1 MQRPRHAAVLVP
13 LVAMLAIPASAH
25 AGPPH
30 EHPAGDG
37 VAEGGVAEGG
47 AELRELPWQ
56 HSGVDVEALAA
67 VATDGLLIDFDD
79 DLSDEAIEA
88 IERETGLDLEDTTKF
103 ADGNLWVLRG
113 TPADIERAVHALKAR
128 RDIEGV
134 EPNAVYSLFDQD
146 LEAPVDGEPTKP
158 APTAPN
164 DPMYKSQWHMKM
176 VNAEDAWSRT
186 RGEGVIVAV
195 LDTGVSP
202 GKLHGGKDSRF
213 KRVPDLKDTEFVDG
227 WNFVNDNADPSD
239 GHAHGTHV
247 AGTIAQTTNNAYGVV
262 GLAHKA
268 KIMPVKVL
276 SDGGSG
282 SVASIANGIRWAA
295 DHKAKVINMSL
306 GGGMYSSTLAK
317 AVKYAHD
324 KGVTVVC
331 AAGNGGRQK
340 VEYPAAYDGA
350 VAISALGPDGK
361 LAFYSSYGKEL
372 DLAAPGGDT
381 RVDLNKDG
389 IPDGVLQDTIAV
401 GDPTSH
407 GFFPFQG
414 TSMATPHAAA
424 AAALVIATGV
434 TDPDRVEKILES
446 TARDLKDPIRYGAGA
461 LDAGAA
467 TKKGTRDHAVG
478 GLGLAAVLAGLAVVR
493 ARKKDGLFTAARM
506 SPGLAGALVLGSGAW
521 MGFVPG
527 LGIQAGVVTLLAGG
541 AVVGMLAL
549 GFGIKALRLPLAG
562 LAFGVAGFL
571 LCRAALGSVDVAL
584 VPGHGWLDLAWL
596 TVNGAVAALVGRIAL
611 AR

>member
-1 MQRPRHAAVLVP
+1 MSRPRLAAVLAP
-13 LVAMLAIPASAH
+13 AALLLALPASADTLAPGDEAA
-25 AGPPH
+25 AG
-30 EHPAGDG
+30 
-37 VAEGGVAEGG
+37 
-47 AELRELPWQ
+47 ELREVPWQ
-56 HSGVDVEALAA
+56 QSGADAASLPA
-67 VATDGLLIDFDD
+67 VAADGLLVDFDD
-79 DLSDEAIEA
+79 DLTDEQIEA

-103 ADGNLWVLRG
+103 AEGNLWVLRG
-113 TPADIERAVHALKAR
+113 TPADVERAVAVLKGR

-134 EPNAVYSLFDQD
+134 EPNVVYSLFDQAV
-146 LEAPVDGEPTKP
+146 EAPVTDAPAKP

-176 VNAEDAWSRT
+176 VNAEDAWTRT

-202 GKLHGGKDSRF
+202 GKIKGKDSRY
-213 KRVPDLKDTEFVDG
+213 KRVPDLKDTDFVEG
-227 WNFVNDNADPSD
+227 WNFVSDNADPSD

-295 DHKAKVINMSL
+295 DHGAKVINMSL
-306 GGGMYSSTLAK
+306 GGGMYSSTMAK

-340 VEYPAAYDGA
+340 VEYPAAYDGS

-401 GDPTSH
+401 GDPSSH

-424 AAALVIATGV
+424 AAALVVAMGV
-434 TDPDRVEKILES
+434 TDPDRVEEILES

-467 TKKGTRDHAVG
+467 TKKATRDHAVG
-478 GLGLAAVLAGLAVVR
+478 GFGVAAVLAALAVTR
-493 ARKKDGLFTAARM
+493 ARKKDGLFATARF
-506 SPGLAGALVLGSGAW
+506 SPGLGLALVAGSGAW
-521 MGFVPG
+521 LGFVPG
-527 LGIQAGVVTLLAGG
+527 LGAWSGGMALLGGLGVVA
-541 AVVGMLAL
+541 ALAL
-549 GFGIKALRLPLAG
+549 FFGVKALRLPLAG

-584 VPGHGWLDLAWL
+584 IPGHGWLDMAWL
-596 TVNGAVAALVGRIAL
+596 VVTGAVAALVGRAAL
-611 AR
+611 SR

>member
-1 MQRPRHAAVLVP
+1 MQRPRLVASLVP
-13 LVAMLAIPASAH
+13 VALLLAVPASAH
-25 AGPPH
+25 PGPAH
-30 EHPAGDG
+30 EHEPGDPL
-37 VAEGGVAEGG
+37 ANASAD
-47 AELRELPWQ
+47 AELRELSWTEVALDPGAVP
-56 HSGVDVEALAA
+56 GVAA
-67 VATDGLLIDFDD
+67 DGLLVDFDD
-79 DLSDEAIEA
+79 DLTDEQIEA
-88 IERETGLDLEDTTKF
+88 IERDTGLDLEDTTKF

-113 TPADIERAVHALKAR
+113 TPADVERAVAVLKGR
-128 RDIEGV
+128 RDIEGL
-134 EPNAVYSLFDQD
+134 EPNLVYSLFDQAV
-146 LEAPVDGEPTKP
+146 EAPVDEAPAKP
-158 APTAPN
+158 APTVPN

-176 VNAEDAWSRT
+176 VNAEDAWTRT

-202 GKLHGGKDSRF
+202 GKINGKDSRY
-213 KRVPDLKDTEFVDG
+213 KRVPDLKDTDFVEG
-227 WNFVNDNADPSD
+227 WNFVSDSPDPSD

-247 AGTIAQTTNNAYGVV
+247 AGTIAQTTHNAYGVV

-295 DHKAKVINMSL
+295 DHGAKVINMSL
-306 GGGMYSSTLAK
+306 GGGMYSSTMAK

-401 GDPTSH
+401 GDPSSH

-424 AAALVIATGV
+424 AAALVVAMGV
-434 TDPDRVEKILES
+434 TDPDRVEEILES
-446 TARDLKDPIRYGAGA
+446 SARDLKDPIRYGAGA

-467 TKKGTRDHAVG
+467 TRKATRDHAVG
-478 GLGLAAVLAGLAVVR
+478 GVGVAALLAALAIGR
-493 ARKKDGLFTAARM
+493 ARKKDGMFATARLT
-506 SPGLAGALVLGSGAW
+506 PGLGLALVAGSGAW
-521 MGFVPG
+521 LGFVPG
-527 LGIQAGVVTLLAGG
+527 LGAWSGGIALVAGVT
-541 AVVGMLAL
+541 VVGALAL
-549 GFGIKALRLPLAG
+549 FFGVKALRLPLAG

-584 VPGHGWLDLAWL
+584 LPGHGWLDMAGLGV
-596 TVNGAVAALVGRIAL
+596 TGAVAALVGRLAL

>member
-1 MQRPRHAAVLVP
+1 MQRARVPAVLLP
-13 LVAMLAIPASAH
+13 AAILLAIPASAH

-30 EHPAGDG
+30 EHAPGDALADQG
-37 VAEGGVAEGG
+37 
-47 AELRELPWQ
+47 ELREISWREAGIDVAALP
-56 HSGVDVEALAA
+56 G
-67 VATDGLLIDFDD
+67 VATDGLLVDFDD

-113 TPADIERAVHALKAR
+113 TPGDIERAVKALKGR
-128 RDIEGV
+128 RDVEGI
-134 EPNAVYSLFDQD
+134 EPNAVYGLFDQD
-146 LEAPVDGEPTKP
+146 LEAPVDDAPAKP

-176 VNAEDAWSRT
+176 VNAEDAWQRT

-372 DLAAPGGDT
+372 DFAAPGGDT

-401 GDPTSH
+401 GDPSSH

-434 TDPDRVEKILES
+434 TDPDRVEQILES

-478 GLGLAAVLAGLAVVR
+478 GVGIAGVLAAVALARARRKDGMFATARPSAGLGLAL
-493 ARKKDGLFTAARM
+493 
-506 SPGLAGALVLGSGAW
+506 LVGSGAW

-527 LGIQAGVVTLLAGG
+527 LGSFAGVIALVAGG
-541 AVVGMLAL
+541 AVVGALAL
-549 GFGIKALRLPLAG
+549 GFGVKALRLPLAG

-596 TVNGAVAALVGRIAL
+596 VVTGAVAALVGRVAL

>member
-1 MQRPRHAAVLVP
+1 MQRSRVLWALVP
-13 LVAMLAIPASAH
+13 AALLLAIPASSH

-30 EHPAGDG
+30 EHAPGDPLADADEPREISWQEANLDG
-37 VAEGGVAEGG
+37 QAEPG
-47 AELRELPWQ
+47 
-56 HSGVDVEALAA
+56 
-67 VATDGLLIDFDD
+67 VATDGLLVDFDD
-79 DLSDEAIEA
+79 DLSDEQIEA

-113 TPADIERAVHALKAR
+113 TPGDIERAVRALTGR
-128 RDIEGV
+128 RDIEGI
-134 EPNAVYSLFDQD
+134 EPNAVYGLFDQD
-146 LEAPVDGEPTKP
+146 LEAPVDDAPQKP

-372 DLAAPGGDT
+372 DFAAPGGDT

-389 IPDGVLQDTIAV
+389 IPDGVLQDTIKV
-401 GDPTSH
+401 GDPSSH

-434 TDPDRVEKILES
+434 TDPDRVEQILES
-446 TARDLKDPIRYGAGA
+446 TAKDLKDPIRYGAGA

-467 TKKGTRDHAVG
+467 TKKGARDHAVG
-478 GLGLAAVLAGLAVVR
+478 GLGIAGVLAGFALVR
-493 ARKKDGLFTAARM
+493 ARRKDGMFATARP
-506 SPGLAGALVLGSGAW
+506 SVGLGLALVAGSGAW
-521 MGFVPG
+521 LGFVPG
-527 LGIQAGVVTLLAGG
+527 LGVFAGPMALLAGA
-541 AVVGMLAL
+541 AVVGALAL
-549 GFGIKALRLPLAG
+549 GFGVKALRLPLAG

-584 VPGHGWLDLAWL
+584 VPGHGFLDLAWL
-596 TVNGAVAALVGRIAL
+596 AATGVVAALVGRIAL

>member
-1 MQRPRHAAVLVP
+1 MQRPHLAIALAPLAALLAVPASGLACPPDEHAPGDAAAAAAVEP
-13 LVAMLAIPASAH
+13 
-25 AGPPH
+25 
-30 EHPAGDG
+30 
-37 VAEGGVAEGG
+37 
-47 AELRELPWQ
+47 REVPWQ
-56 HSGVDVEALAA
+56 QSGVDLEALPA
-67 VATDGLLIDFDD
+67 VATDGLLVDFDD
-79 DLSDEAIEA
+79 DLTDEAIEA
-88 IERETGLDLEDTTKF
+88 IERETGLDLEDTTKE

-113 TPADIERAVHALKAR
+113 TPADIERAVRALKGR

-146 LEAPVDGEPTKP
+146 LEAPIDDAPAKP
-158 APTAPN
+158 SPTAPN

-176 VNAEDAWSRT
+176 VGAEEAWSRT

-202 GKLHGGKDSRF
+202 GKLQGGKDSRY
-213 KRVPDLKDTEFVDG
+213 KRVPDLKETAFVDG

-247 AGTIAQTTNNAYGVV
+247 AGTIAQSTNNGYGVV

-361 LAFYSSYGKEL
+361 LAFYSSYGREL

-401 GDPTSH
+401 GDPSSH

-424 AAALVIATGV
+424 AAALVVASGV

-446 TARDLKDPIRYGAGA
+446 TARDLKDPIRYGAGG
-461 LDAGAA
+461 LDAAAA
-467 TKKGTRDHAVG
+467 TKKAARDHAVG
-478 GLGLAAVLAGLAVVR
+478 GIGLAAVLAGLAVVR
-493 ARKKDGLFTAARM
+493 ARRKDGLFAAAKVT
-506 SPGLAGALVLGSGAW
+506 PGLAIALVLGSGAW

-527 LGIQAGVVTLLAGG
+527 LGHQAGAITLLAGG
-541 AVVGMLAL
+541 AVVGLLAL
-549 GFGIKALRLPLAG
+549 GFGIKSLRLPLAG

-596 TVNGAVAALVGRIAL
+596 AVNGTVAALVGRIAL